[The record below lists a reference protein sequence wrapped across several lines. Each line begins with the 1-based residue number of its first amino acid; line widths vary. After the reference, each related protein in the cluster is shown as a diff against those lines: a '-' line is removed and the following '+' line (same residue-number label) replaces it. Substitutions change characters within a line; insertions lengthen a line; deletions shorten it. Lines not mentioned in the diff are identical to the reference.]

1 LLTLA
6 VELKRATAA
15 RAQLDAARTVT
26 GPPKAW
32 RIWAVAPDEWVLRGI
47 YIGQFW
53 MTSEMTAEC
62 LDTPRHQPLDPGCTV
77 GVYTFAHLED
87 ALLEAVVLK
96 TFGWR
101 WDRKIDP
108 AKIVLVLGVVEL
120 TGTIT
125 EWREERLY
133 AFERLGEFPLELR
146 AQTATIRKLVLFEDW
161 LGPSG
166 RDSDRLV
173 NTLSRRYAPV
183 HVVAPTD
190 TLPDLN
196 RLRELAVRLQKQ
208 RLDWLRIARAVA
220 ANVPAEDVRHL
231 SRVIREQL
239 GPES

>member
-1 LLTLA
+1 
-6 VELKRATAA
+6 
-15 RAQLDAARTVT
+15 VT
-26 GPPKAW
+26 GQPKAW

-47 YIGQFW
+47 YIGQLW
-53 MTSEMTAEC
+53 MSPELTAEC
-62 LDTPRHQPLDPGCTV
+62 LDTPRHQSPDPSCTV
-77 GVYTFAHLED
+77 GIYTFAHLED
-87 ALLEAVVLK
+87 ALLETVILK

-125 EWREERLY
+125 EGREERLY
-133 AFERLGEFPLELR
+133 AFQSAGQFPVELR
-146 AQTATIRKLVLFEDW
+146 AQAATIRKLVLFESW
-161 LGPSG
+161 LDPSG

-190 TLPDLN
+190 ALPDLN
-196 RLRELAVRLQKQ
+196 RLRELAVRQQKQ
-208 RLDWLRIARAVA
+208 GLDWLRIARAVA
-220 ANVPAEDVRHL
+220 ANVPAENVHHL
-231 SRVIREQL
+231 SRLIREQL

>member
-1 LLTLA
+1 M
-6 VELKRATAA
+6 
-15 RAQLDAARTVT
+15 
-26 GPPKAW
+26 AW
-32 RIWAVAPDEWVLRGI
+32 RIWAVAPEEWMLRGI
-47 YIGQFW
+47 YLGHLW
-53 MTSEMTAEC
+53 KAPVLAAEC
-62 LDTPRHQPLDPGCTV
+62 LDTPRHQPLDPSCTV

-108 AKIVLVLGVVEL
+108 TKIVLVLGVVEL

-125 EWREERLY
+125 EWCEDRLY
-133 AFERLGEFPLELR
+133 ALQSAGQYPVELR
-146 AQTATIRKLVLFEDW
+146 AEAATIQQLVLFENW
-161 LGPSG
+161 LGPCG

-190 TLPDLN
+190 ALPDLN

-208 RLDWLRIARAVA
+208 GLDWLRIARAVA
-220 ANVPAEDVRHL
+220 AKVPAENVHHL
-231 SRVIREQL
+231 SRLIREQL
-239 GPES
+239 GVGLDP